1 MTTPDN
7 SVGGISA
14 ANNQRLIE
22 AVIRTEGLGKDI
34 SDIKVSM
41 RDMATAITKLA
52 IFEERQVNDRAELGR
67 VSKTLEIHDQRI
79 DRLEIAQPV
88 NNLVSGWVQK
98 AVWLVMTAVIV
109 ALLALVVVNRND
121 PALVPLHIAAPQR

>member
-121 PALVPLHIAAPQR
+121 PALVPLHIAAPAR

>member
-1 MTTPDN
+1 MTVPDN

-34 SDIKVSM
+34 ADIKVSM
-41 RDMATAITKLA
+41 RDMASAITKLA
-52 IFEERQVNDRAELGR
+52 VFEERQVNDRMEISR
-67 VSKTLEIHDQRI
+67 VSKAVEVHDLRL

-88 NNLVSGWVQK
+88 NNLVSTWVQK
-98 AVWLVMTAVIV
+98 AVWLVVAVTLS
-109 ALLALVVVNRND
+109 ALLSTVISGRTDLSTLAPVHAV
-121 PALVPLHIAAPQR
+121 PQR

>member
-22 AVIRTEGLGKDI
+22 AIIRTEGLGKDI

-121 PALVPLHIAAPQR
+121 PALVPLHIAAPAR